1 MPLLWPRVGL
11 LANSTDTT
19 CVCLA
24 QAKGDRQPGLQILE
38 PSAGTG
44 GGQGGPQHGFP
55 CGQLGRVLSVRGGQE
70 EELEGLHFNAHQG
83 FFFSLKLL
91 VGDVSYSQ
99 RCLIMRKKEL
109 PFVHIQDF

>member
-1 MPLLWPRVGL
+1 MGPRTASPVG
-11 LANSTDTT
+11 SW
-19 CVCLA
+19 VV
-24 QAKGDRQPGLQILE
+24 
-38 PSAGTG
+38 S
-44 GGQGGPQHGFP
+44 F
-55 CGQLGRVLSVRGGQE
+55 SVRGGQE

-83 FFFSLKLL
+83 FFFFFSLKFL